1 MSKLQDV
8 LAYAPRGMN
17 ADRAA
22 AYCDLS
28 KTKFLELV
36 ETGILPQ
43 ARDLGGVARWDRKSL
58 DAAWDALD
66 NRKKPTHR
74 RTLEDALEAEGGE
87 GELRVRQ

>member
-1 MSKLQDV
+1 MSKLQDA

-17 ADRAA
+17 AERAA

-36 ETGILPQ
+36 DTGVLPT
-43 ARDLGGVARWDRKSL
+43 ARDLGGVPRWDRKAL

-66 NRKKPTHR
+66 NRKKPAHR
-74 RTLEDALEAEGGE
+74 KTLDDALEAESG
-87 GELRVRQ
+87 